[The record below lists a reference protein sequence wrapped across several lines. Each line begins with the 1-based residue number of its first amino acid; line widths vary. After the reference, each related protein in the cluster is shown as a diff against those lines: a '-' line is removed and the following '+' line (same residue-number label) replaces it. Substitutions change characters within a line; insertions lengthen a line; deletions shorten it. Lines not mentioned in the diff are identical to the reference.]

1 MPTTGK
7 ALTPTSFVRARCTP
21 PNHLNTPPPHPPT
34 HTTSQVSAKTEEDDI
49 VQGLRCGADDYV
61 PKPFKR
67 AELAARIR
75 AHIRARDAFQQQQ
88 VGGWGSR
95 AAGGDV
101 FGQPPQV

>member
-1 MPTTGK
+1 
-7 ALTPTSFVRARCTP
+7 LSC
-21 PNHLNTPPPHPPT
+21 HPPAPP
-34 HTTSQVSAKTEEDDI
+34 SPAQVSAKTEEDDI

-88 VGGWGSR
+88 VGLYGVVWL
-95 AAGGDV
+95 ACCCGDLI
-101 FGQPPQV
+101 

>member
-1 MPTTGK
+1 
-7 ALTPTSFVRARCTP
+7 
-21 PNHLNTPPPHPPT
+21 
-34 HTTSQVSAKTEEDDI
+34 

-88 VGGWGSR
+88 VCGVLSR
-95 AAGGDV
+95 AC
-101 FGQPPQV
+101 

>member
-1 MPTTGK
+1 M
-7 ALTPTSFVRARCTP
+7 
-21 PNHLNTPPPHPPT
+21 
-34 HTTSQVSAKTEEDDI
+34 QVSAKTEEDDI

-88 VGGWGSR
+88 VRRACHRACWGRGRCYPRSVVIQCTQSKEASCACLTKLVLR
-95 AAGGDV
+95 VWSTLTA
-101 FGQPPQV
+101 

>member
-1 MPTTGK
+1 MYFCPEK
-7 ALTPTSFVRARCTP
+7 
-21 PNHLNTPPPHPPT
+21 
-34 HTTSQVSAKTEEDDI
+34 VSAKTEEDDI

-88 VGGWGSR
+88 VCVSFCWMRVLDACGDGD
-95 AAGGDV
+95 AAAH
-101 FGQPPQV
+101 

>member
-1 MPTTGK
+1 M
-7 ALTPTSFVRARCTP
+7 SV
-21 PNHLNTPPPHPPT
+21 
-34 HTTSQVSAKTEEDDI
+34 QVSAKTEEDDI

-88 VGGWGSR
+88 VGHSIPGKGVGEGVLQAYAYR
-95 AAGGDV
+95 HTGM
-101 FGQPPQV
+101 

>member
-1 MPTTGK
+1 
-7 ALTPTSFVRARCTP
+7 
-21 PNHLNTPPPHPPT
+21 
-34 HTTSQVSAKTEEDDI
+34 

-88 VGGWGSR
+88 VGWGWMCCVGASCRRPSSVHSDGAGSMIGCSLTVPMS
-95 AAGGDV
+95 A
-101 FGQPPQV
+101 